1 MEAHSSILAWEILW
15 AAIHGAAKSRTQ
27 LRDSVTTQPFF
38 PRLEGLEGFCGFIAK
53 KRDSKSLS
61 RTTFRKYMQPMRHLY
76 VFRCAFPFH
85 LK

>member
-1 MEAHSSILAWEILW
+1 MEARSSILAWEILW
-15 AAIHGAAKSRTQ
+15 AAIHRAAKSQTG
-27 LRDSVTTQPFF
+27 LRDTVTTAAFF
-38 PRLEGLEGFCGFIAK
+38 HKIGELEGFCGFIAK